1 MHKLIYFIRKTYVAI
16 IFVVLEI
23 VALRCYAYSTPYTQS
38 RLLAGSNAVVRYVY
52 ASLHGVRHF
61 FSLRSENIRLT
72 ERIAELEN
80 RLDAV
85 GEYEAAMREEMGASE
100 GVAVSIAHKYEYL
113 PARVLS
119 NSINHPQNYIT
130 LDKGFNQGVAINMAV
145 LSPEGY
151 AVGTIV
157 NCSENF
163 SIARS
168 LLNTSFRVSARLA
181 EDGSIGSVHWSGG
194 DSQLADF
201 DDVTKYAKIA
211 EGDVVVAAGFS
222 HYFPSDV
229 VIGKVERATLRENA
243 TTYDC
248 RIRLAA
254 DMSRLSN
261 VLLVKNNSAG
271 EAQSLEEQPLPSA
284 DESK

>member
-1 MHKLIYFIRKTYVAI
+1 MHRLIYFIRRTYVAI

-23 VALRCYAYSTPYTQS
+23 VAIRYYAYSTPYTQAQ
-38 RLLAGSNAVVRYVY
+38 LLAGSNYVVRHIHN
-52 ASLHGVRHF
+52 SLHGVKHY

-85 GEYEAAMREEMGASE
+85 SEFESAMKEQIGNEAGHR
-100 GVAVSIAHKYEYL
+100 YEYT
-113 PARVLS
+113 PARVVS
-119 NSINHPQNYIT
+119 NSINRAQNYIT
-130 LDKGFNQGVAINMAV
+130 IDKGFNQGVAINMAV

-181 EDGSIGSVHWSGG
+181 VDGSIGSVHWNGG
-194 DSQLADF
+194 NSQMADF
-201 DDVTKYAKIA
+201 DDVTKYARI
-211 EGDVVVAAGFS
+211 EQGDLVVAAGFS
-222 HYFPSDV
+222 HYFPSGV
-229 VIGKVERATLRENA
+229 IIGKVEKATLRENA
-243 TTYDC
+243 TSYDC

-261 VLLVKNNSAG
+261 VLLVKNNAAV
-271 EAQSLEEQPLPSA
+271 EAQTLEENPYPTAEQTQP
-284 DESK
+284 

>member
-1 MHKLIYFIRKTYVAI
+1 MQKLVYFIRRTYVAI

-23 VALRCYAYSTPYTQS
+23 VAIRYYAYSTPYTQA
-38 RLLAGSNAVVRYVY
+38 RLLAGSNYAVRYIHNTF
-52 ASLHGVRHF
+52 HGVKQY

-85 GEYEAAMREEMGASE
+85 GEYEAAMQEQMGMNA
-100 GVAVSIAHKYEYL
+100 GHRYEYQ
-113 PARVLS
+113 PARVVA
-119 NSINHPQNYIT
+119 NSINRPQNYIT
-130 LDKGFNQGVAINMAV
+130 IDKGFNQGVAINMAV

-181 EDGSIGSVHWSGG
+181 EDGSIGSVHWNGG
-194 DSQLADF
+194 DSQVADF
-201 DDVTKYAKIA
+201 DDVTKYAHIT
-211 EGDVVVAAGFS
+211 EGDVVVAAGLS
-222 HYFPSDV
+222 HYFPSGV
-229 VIGKVERATLRENA
+229 IIGKIERATLRENA
-243 TTYDC
+243 TSYNC

-261 VLLVKNNSAG
+261 VLLVKNNAAI
-271 EAQSLEEQPLPSA
+271 EAQTLEEHPQPAA
-284 DESK
+284 DENKQ